1 MVEGICIKNFCVI
14 LFRNTLNHT
23 SSKYVTYLLEFFFC
37 FLEWRFYFGCLL
49 FLCCFA
55 EHKLKQQL
63 GKIRSNV
70 DKFQRD
76 LRDVKPSPEFVE
88 KLKEIMEEIENSMM
102 TFKEQ
107 QRKVYVFCL
116 IECCFDCLI

>member
-1 MVEGICIKNFCVI
+1 MLLTFWIF
-14 LFRNTLNHT
+14 LFLGVKVLFWL
-23 SSKYVTYLLEFFFC
+23 S
-37 FLEWRFYFGCLL
+37 L

-107 QRKVYVFCL
+107 QRKVYVF
-116 IECCFDCLI
+116 

>member
-1 MVEGICIKNFCVI
+1 METQVFFGWLQLCNF
-14 LFRNTLNHT
+14 
-23 SSKYVTYLLEFFFC
+23 
-37 FLEWRFYFGCLL
+37 
-49 FLCCFA
+49 FA

-107 QRKVYVFCL
+107 QRKVYVL
-116 IECCFDCLI
+116 

>member
-1 MVEGICIKNFCVI
+1 MLNVKENIQASSVFVRYFLRQQCYSFLFSLSNFV
-14 LFRNTLNHT
+14 
-23 SSKYVTYLLEFFFC
+23 
-37 FLEWRFYFGCLL
+37 
-49 FLCCFA
+49 A

-63 GKIRSNV
+63 GKIRTNIS
-70 DKFQRD
+70 KFQRD

-107 QRKVYVFCL
+107 QRKVYVHVL
-116 IECCFDCLI
+116 

>member
-1 MVEGICIKNFCVI
+1 M
-14 LFRNTLNHT
+14 
-23 SSKYVTYLLEFFFC
+23 LLTFGFFFVSWSEG
-37 FLEWRFYFGCLL
+37 LIGGCSL

-116 IECCFDCLI
+116 IECCF

>member
-1 MVEGICIKNFCVI
+1 M
-14 LFRNTLNHT
+14 
-23 SSKYVTYLLEFFFC
+23 
-37 FLEWRFYFGCLL
+37 
-49 FLCCFA
+49 
-55 EHKLKQQL
+55 
-63 GKIRSNV
+63 

-107 QRKVYVFCL
+107 QRKVYVFL
-116 IECCFDCLI
+116 SIECCFDYRINGSFTTEMLNAVIGA

>member
-1 MVEGICIKNFCVI
+1 M
-14 LFRNTLNHT
+14 
-23 SSKYVTYLLEFFFC
+23 
-37 FLEWRFYFGCLL
+37 
-49 FLCCFA
+49 
-55 EHKLKQQL
+55 
-63 GKIRSNV
+63 

-76 LRDVKPSPEFVE
+76 LRDVKSSPEFIE

-116 IECCFDCLI
+116 IKSVVIEWLINLSSSSQLSNTVDGAYMLEVKIRFTLNLFYLG